1 MSKDRNV
8 PLGLGLLGGNAKV
21 YNTIAEMQKDS
32 KLKTGKVVE
41 VLGYYQ
47 ANDGATHLRVIAQK
61 DDGSG
66 VLLENGLYANIVHN
80 GEVNVSWF
88 GAKGDGVTD
97 DSWVIQKAI
106 DYYNVVSFN
115 DLTYLITNINLNNNS
130 YLKLN
135 KAVLKNNANTMIIT
149 ANGKTNIKIEN
160 GSITNTFDYGAV
172 LFENVDGL
180 EVVGTKFNGLGKTN
194 LAGTGVIICGIGVYK
209 CQNFKLLK
217 LECSDFKFDG
227 INISGDNETTT
238 ISDIKTNGI
247 VKDCKFK
254 DMAISAVGTLRG
266 ANNIL
271 IEGNIVENF
280 DRDGVG
286 YAGITIN
293 SAYCS
298 VINNIV
304 YNTQKGVEAEVGIR
318 IGHEPSVVTN
328 SHVDYGIV
336 QGNTVYN
343 VSTGIKVG
351 GSNNVVISNNV
362 VNNTRIGILARVSTN
377 TNISSNVIKDCSLS
391 GIFIASVDMM
401 NIINNIV
408 DGANY
413 AIDLSIFSAL
423 DTGVTQTL
431 IKGNNLTN
439 YGARGIQI
447 AKNIIVECVID
458 GNKFNSDK
466 CASHI
471 LPSKPFST
479 NDGKKIKI
487 TNNIFKEGVSAIAG
501 ITNADESDTLE
512 VWGNL
517 SETGEEWYPSRFIDK
532 ARGTGG
538 TRNIKTIY
546 RWSEIIKDDTNIS
559 VMAITTN
566 PSKPSFTF
574 TISDLNITYNFN
586 EGNTTDV
593 VLLLNKNSKSTSAS
607 LDIQKFND
615 EYYLNLM
622 ELEGGTVKEDY
633 LNYSLEKMKYDK
645 QVQAEEQAKQEAYEN
660 ELIYNP
666 ELTWEE
672 FEAQYSPIMSLEE
685 KLKEPVIPESV
696 QKFMDKY
703 LGREVVNRV
712 STLVNTDLQKAKE
725 NLNSIEKLNNYIDC
739 EEMKSRLVFEDY
751 KTYRN
756 ELKIYISNI
765 ENDINLLSTIPYPTL
780 SLANYF
786 KEVNIDII

>member
-1 MSKDRNV
+1 MAKDKSV
-8 PLGLGLLGGNAKV
+8 PLGIGLLGGNAKV

-32 KLKTGKVVE
+32 KLKVGKVVE

-47 ANDGATHLRVIAQK
+47 AGDGANHKRKIESE

-66 VLLENGLYANIVHN
+66 IQLENGLYANIVHN

-97 DSWVIQKAI
+97 DTQAIQKAI

-194 LAGTGVIICGIGVYK
+194 LAGTGVSICGIGVYK

-254 DMAISAVGTLRG
+254 NMAISAVGTLRG

-304 YNTQKGVEAEVGIR
+304 YNTQKGVGAAVGIR
-318 IGHEPSVVTN
+318 VGHEPDIATN
-328 SHVDYGIV
+328 SHVDYGV
-336 QGNTVYN
+336 AQGNTVYN
-343 VSTGIKVG
+343 VDIGIKVG

-362 VNNTRIGILARVSTN
+362 INNTRIGILVRVSTN

-391 GIFIASVDMM
+391 GIFIASIDMAS
-401 NIINNIV
+401 IINNIV
-408 DGANY
+408 DGVNY
-413 AIDLSIFSAL
+413 GIDLTSYGTIN
-423 DTGVTQTL
+423 TGVKQTL

-471 LPSKPFST
+471 LPSIPFSA

-593 VLLLNKNSKSTSAS
+593 VLLLNKNSKTTSAS

-633 LNYSLEKMKYDK
+633 LNYSLQKMQYDK
-645 QVQAEEQAKQEAYEN
+645 QLEAEEKAKYEAYE
-660 ELIYNP
+660 LLLQDNP

-672 FEAQYSPIMSLEE
+672 FEANYGNNVMMNLSLVERLEE
-685 KLKEPVIPESV
+685 PEIPETV
-696 QKFMDKY
+696 KKFMEKY
-703 LGREVVNRV
+703 LGTTPTPKVETKSTPKIFSYDEV
-712 STLVNTDLQKAKE
+712 D
-725 NLNSIEKLNNYIDC
+725 KLND
-739 EEMKSRLVFEDY
+739 
-751 KTYRN
+751 T
-756 ELKIYISNI
+756 LKK
-765 ENDINLLSTIPYPTL
+765 L
-780 SLANYF
+780 
-786 KEVNIDII
+786 